1 MNDFNLVACMFRSL
15 CWRWCLSEK
24 INKYWNWSLV
34 CHPRCV
40 HLSTLLRFKWF
51 VFVCACFQC
60 RNIFVHI
67 AVVPINICRT
77 AFTPTVT
84 HRPTTPNIQSQ
95 LRVVW
100 FWSYSW
106 MRVWSR
112 LSLFFVSFFTCRCN
126 GVVDITDKN
135 TKTTPTHRNCTDI
148 YILITIHWHVYIDS
162 S

>member
-1 MNDFNLVACMFRSL
+1 MNNLHLVAYMFRSL

-24 INKYWNWSLV
+24 INNYWNWSLV

-60 RNIFVHI
+60 RNIFVYI
-67 AVVPINICRT
+67 DAVPINICPI
-77 AFTPTVT
+77 AFTPTAT
-84 HRPTTPNIQSQ
+84 HRQTTPNIQSQ
-95 LRVVW
+95 LRVLL
-100 FWSYSW
+100 FWGYSW
-106 MRVWSR
+106 NGQGS
-112 LSLFFVSFFTCRCN
+112 LSLFFVSFFICRCN

-135 TKTTPTHRNCTDI
+135 TKSTPTRRNCTDI
-148 YILITIHWHVYIDS
+148 YIPITIHWHVYIDS